1 MKKHFLLGFCTVA
14 ACFAPVMARA
24 DIDMSIYG
32 YFRTYAFAT
41 KNDEHGGSNLKNF
54 SLYRDSE
61 VDFKGET
68 TTDSGLTVGVQYE
81 MKVGGTGTS
90 QPGTFF
96 GGAKG
101 RTMTDEAYMYLQNQ
115 YGRMTMGGEDG
126 IAFLL
131 QPTVPGADSNID
143 GPRTQLQALSSDVW
157 DDGLNNNSY
166 LPANF
171 DITLGYNNSDFRST
185 DRLTYTSPKW
195 KGFQAGVSYAP
206 LPGLREI
213 HSSTASPPTDNNLGK
228 FQDLVEA
235 AARWDGAFGDWKLTT
250 EAGIATSDTQ
260 RAAVAGNIGSDGL
273 TTWNAGVNLGW
284 KEYSVGGAYRH
295 SNTSVAGPNND
306 QNTWILGA
314 AWDVKPW
321 HLGASWYQTKLDA
334 NAFSIGLADS
344 LEVRRISLGGGYL
357 VAPGIS
363 LRSTASFISVD
374 NGINSPIDPE
384 QTQLSLGTEVNF

>member
-1 MKKHFLLGFCTVA
+1 MKKHFLLGLCTAA
-14 ACFAPVMARA
+14 ACFAPLAAQA
-24 DIDMSIYG
+24 DLNLSIYG

-41 KNDEHGGSNLKNF
+41 KNDERAGSNLQNF

-68 TTDSGLTVGVQYE
+68 TTDNGLTVGVQTE
-81 MKVGGTGTS
+81 MKVGGTGTQ
-90 QPGTFF
+90 QPATFF
-96 GGAKG
+96 GGAKD

-115 YGRMTMGGEDG
+115 FGRMTMGGEDG

-143 GPRTQLQALSSDVW
+143 GPRTQLQALDSDVW
-157 DDGLNNNSY
+157 DDGLDNNSF
-166 LPANF
+166 LPVDF

-206 LPGLREI
+206 LTGLREVYG
-213 HSSTASPPTDNNLGK
+213 STQSPQAVNKIGK
-228 FQDLVEA
+228 FHNPMEA
-235 AARWDGAFGDWKLTT
+235 AARWDGNFGDFKLTT
-250 EAGIATSDTQ
+250 EAGIASAETQ
-260 RAAVAGNIGSDGL
+260 RDAAVGSIGSDSL
-273 TTWNAGVNLGW
+273 TTWNAGVNIGY

-306 QNTWILGA
+306 QNTWIVGA

-321 HLGASWYQTKLDA
+321 HLGASWYNTKLDA

-344 LEVRRISLGGGYL
+344 LEVRRISVGGGYL

-363 LRSTASFISVD
+363 LRSTASFINVD
-374 NGINSPIDPE
+374 NGINSPIDPT